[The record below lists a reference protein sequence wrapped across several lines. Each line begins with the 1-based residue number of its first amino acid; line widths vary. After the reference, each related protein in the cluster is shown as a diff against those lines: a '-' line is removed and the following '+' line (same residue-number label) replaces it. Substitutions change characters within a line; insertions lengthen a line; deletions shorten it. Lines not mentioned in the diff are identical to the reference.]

1 MLVTC
6 DSANLSVKTLIMRS
20 DQARLDIFTFSGS
33 RLEELDLAT
42 TKREMELTDGRH
54 TLSFKGKGERSGT
67 WP

>member
-1 MLVTC
+1 MT
-6 DSANLSVKTLIMRS
+6 VKTVNTRS
-20 DQARLDIFTFSGS
+20 DQGRLDIFTFSGS

-42 TKREMELTDGRH
+42 TKREMELSDGLH

>member
-1 MLVTC
+1 MPVTR
-6 DSANLSVKTLIMRS
+6 DSGNISVKTVDMRS
-20 DQARLDIFTFSGS
+20 DLPALDIFTFSGS

-42 TKREMELTDGRH
+42 TKREMELTDGLH

>member
-1 MLVTC
+1 MTC
-6 DSANLSVKTLIMRS
+6 DSANISVKTVNMRS
-20 DQARLDIFTFSGS
+20 DQATLDIFTFSGS

-42 TKREMELTDGRH
+42 TKREMELTDGLH

>member
-1 MLVTC
+1 MTC
-6 DSANLSVKTLIMRS
+6 DSANISVKTVNMRS

-42 TKREMELTDGRH
+42 TKREMELTGGQH
-54 TLSFKGKGERSGT
+54 ICAFKGKGERSGT

>member
-1 MLVTC
+1 MTC
-6 DSANLSVKTLIMRS
+6 DSVNISVKSTIMKS
-20 DQARLDIFTFSGS
+20 DQTRLDIFTFSGS

-42 TKREMELTDGRH
+42 TKREMELTDGLH